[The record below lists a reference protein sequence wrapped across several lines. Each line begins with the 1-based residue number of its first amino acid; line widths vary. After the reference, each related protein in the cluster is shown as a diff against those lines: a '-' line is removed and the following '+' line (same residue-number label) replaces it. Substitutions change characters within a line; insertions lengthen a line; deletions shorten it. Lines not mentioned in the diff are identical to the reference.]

1 MGFLWASIRRKF
13 NMCRMIP
20 INSQTYRT
28 SSSIEIAMV
37 ILSLATTDSFQIVRI
52 QRFVTFCDQLRS
64 AGRHVVFIFIDLLCL
79 LHAPFALYCT
89 STLHCF
95 SIKFWFVLLLKWVAS
110 IDDDE
115 HVLLAA
121 LLNSLLCWLF
131 VVLNVTTS
139 SSSSSSSSSLMMLL
153 LLVTTVLHY
162 FCWQHVINRLCDI
175 GLSCPITGYSAVS
188 YISHTE
194 KKSNRSYRTSL
205 LYSGRTAKLSVT
217 ATVVSTT

>member
-121 LLNSLLCWLF
+121 RSWIHCF
-131 VVLNVTTS
+131 V
-139 SSSSSSSSSLMMLL
+139 
-153 LLVTTVLHY
+153 
-162 FCWQHVINRLCDI
+162 D
-175 GLSCPITGYSAVS
+175 
-188 YISHTE
+188 
-194 KKSNRSYRTSL
+194 SL
-205 LYSGRTAKLSVT
+205 LYWMWQRRRPRRRHHRRWWCCCCWSQQYFTTSVGNMLLI
-217 ATVVSTT
+217 ACVI